1 MVMSS
6 FQSFCFGVIPSIWC
20 LSFLFFSFIF
30 FLLHWVFTVA
40 CGLSCS
46 KAYGILVP
54 QRGVEPASPTLQGRV
69 STTGQPGKSSV
80 PIIVKSPSDLG
91 CPESLPAFQASLY
104 QLWNA
109 GLWRQAGCGAGCI
122 SALGMKP
129 GTPVSVSPTGGQ
141 YM

>member
-20 LSFLFFSFIF
+20 LSFLFF
-30 FLLHWVFTVA
+30 LLHWVFTVA

-46 KAYGILVP
+46 KAYGILVR

-80 PIIVKSPSDLG
+80 PVMVKSPSDLG
-91 CPESLPAFQASLY
+91 SPESLPAFQASL
-104 QLWNA
+104 
-109 GLWRQAGCGAGCI
+109 C
-122 SALGMKP
+122 
-129 GTPVSVSPTGGQ
+129 
-141 YM
+141 